1 MKLTIDQLERCV
13 ALVLQRARANGVVEI
28 DTGERDLYWTALGGA
43 WMDFQSEPSLAV
55 GSLDHDLEQL
65 AAVLDEPSRLS
76 DNEFDRV
83 AAAIRFLGLL
93 VSDE

>member
-13 ALVLQRARANGVVEI
+13 ALVLQRARAQGITEI
-28 DTGERDLYWTALGGA
+28 DTGDRDLYWTALGEE
-43 WMDFQSEPSLAV
+43 WMNFQSEPELAV

-76 DNEFDRV
+76 GNEFDRV
-83 AAAIRFLGLL
+83 AAAIRFVGLL
-93 VSDE
+93 ASGE